1 MRICVIESPYKA
13 NTEFEL
19 QRNLAYAR
27 ALVEH
32 VTLRGD
38 SPVASHL
45 LITQSLDDR
54 DPVQRAAGITAGL
67 ALLRVAD
74 VHAFGVDIGVSDGMR
89 GAMAKAKESVDWG
102 KLYEEISLPEWAE
115 AMADTRANPVGAWI
129 PLNELVRRYAPKW
142 HVHW

>member
-1 MRICVIESPYKA
+1 MRVVVIESPYRCYTA
-13 NTEFEL
+13 WEL
-19 QRNLAYAR
+19 ERNLAYAR

-54 DPVQRAAGITAGL
+54 DPKQREAGICAGL

-74 VHAFGVDIGVSDGMR
+74 VHAFGIDLGVSDGMR
-89 GAMAKAKESVDWG
+89 RGMKDTPGRVQVEQ
-102 KLYEEISLPEWAE
+102 ISLPEWAE
-115 AMADTRANPVGAWI
+115 AMACNSQTKLQA
-129 PLNELVRRYAPKW
+129 LVAKYGPKW
-142 HVHW
+142 HAHEQASIG